1 MSFVHICYMNIIN
14 RELSWLSFN
23 ERVLQESM
31 DPTVPLTERMRFLGI
46 YSNNMDEFFR
56 VRVANLK
63 RLSVLKKQKVEGF
76 NGDAEELYKEIR
88 KVVMKQQLKFED
100 AFSLIQT
107 EFEKDQI
114 FMINEQEVNKDQ
126 LLILKNYYNEH
137 LKHVVFPIILD
148 KKNPLPKLR
157 DYAIYLAVKIVEKKE
172 KTRFALIQI
181 PGEYS
186 RFFQLKGENRID
198 YILIDDIIRL
208 QLKEIFSIFEPVE
221 ISAYTFKFTRDAELD
236 LDDDLSLSF
245 FEKIE
250 KSLKQRRK
258 GDPVRFVYDSK
269 MPKDLL
275 NFLLKSLDLTIG
287 NNTIP
292 GGRYHNFKDFMS
304 FPDFGMAKYRFQA
317 QPPQAHPAFSKG
329 KSHIDVVLEKDVL
342 LHFPYQKF
350 DHVVDLLREA
360 ALDPRVK
367 DIKINIYRVAKNS
380 EVMNALLA
388 SVFNGKQVT
397 VIFELQARFDEENNL
412 WWSNRLKE
420 FGANVIYGVPNLKVH
435 SKLLQIRRVKDGKDQ
450 FITYVGTGNFN
461 EKTATIYSDLAVL
474 SSERELSLEVSKIFK
489 LLENNLER
497 NIFRNL
503 LVSPFNT
510 RRKLFAL
517 IDKEIALAKAKKPAK
532 IKIKI
537 NNLTDVKMIDKLYAA
552 GKAGVKI
559 ELIVRGICCLKP
571 GVKGLSENITAIS
584 LVDRYLEH
592 ARFFIFENNGDPV
605 HIITSADWMERNLDQ
620 RIEVGMTV
628 KDAAIK
634 AELDRIFDF
643 QWRGSVKAR
652 NISADLKNRYN
663 ERNLPP
669 FHAQRELYLSYTL

>member
-1 MSFVHICYMNIIN
+1 MNIIN

-517 IDKEIALAKAKKPAK
+517 IDKEIAHAKAKKPAK